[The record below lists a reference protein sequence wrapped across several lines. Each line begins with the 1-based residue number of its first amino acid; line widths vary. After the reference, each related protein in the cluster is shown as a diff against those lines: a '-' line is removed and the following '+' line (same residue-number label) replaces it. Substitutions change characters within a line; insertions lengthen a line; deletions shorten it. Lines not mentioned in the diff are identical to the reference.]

1 MKVTSDVRLLMK
13 LLYYTTMII
22 TMGLVLYLFWLAFLA
37 VYNGIM
43 GM

>member
-1 MKVTSDVRLLMK
+1 MKVTSDVRLFMK

-22 TMGLVLYLFWLAFLA
+22 TLGLVLYLFWLAFLA

-43 GM
+43 SM